1 MTKKEFAQRVAI
13 ALAGNP
19 RFTSSDNF
27 SVYDITRSAERL
39 ADYFEEHSDYGEFDG
54 ISREVYM
61 TGFWRALER
70 QFDIKKQYRTVNRK
84 RYNQRKV

>member
-19 RFTSSDNF
+19 RFTSLSDF
-27 SVYDITRSAERL
+27 SVVNITESAERL

-54 ISREVYM
+54 ISRQAFR
-61 TGFWRALER
+61 TGFWRAVER
-70 QFDIKKQYRTVNRK
+70 
-84 RYNQRKV
+84 

>member
-19 RFTSSDNF
+19 RFTSLSDF
-27 SVYDITRSAERL
+27 SVVNITESADRL

-54 ISREVYM
+54 MSDGDLIRQALDDIEEEMERE
-61 TGFWRALER
+61 
-70 QFDIKKQYRTVNRK
+70 FDIEN
-84 RYNQRKV
+84 NIE